1 MARMKHLRPSRLLI
15 PVALLAASA
24 TWAALPAGAII
35 VGDPPTVDASVACDT
50 ATGHQVVTW
59 TFHNGSGSA
68 VTIDS
73 SVLVLGALVE
83 APIDTTVSFSPTSV
97 DVSADATA
105 TTQVDGSDTGVIGV
119 SVDYTYQLQ
128 DPTVATRIT
137 LPGGCQVA
145 ASSTT
150 STTTAVAPTTTVP
163 VPVAP
168 ATAVQA
174 RPTYTG

>member
-1 MARMKHLRPSRLLI
+1 MATLKHLRRSRLTVPLAI
-15 PVALLAASA
+15 VVATAC
-24 TWAALPAGAII
+24 WAAQPAGAII
-35 VGDPPTVDASVACDT
+35 AGDPPTVDASVACDT

-59 TFHNGSGSA
+59 TFHNGSGST

-73 SVLVLGALVE
+73 SVLVLGALVK

-97 DVSADATA
+97 DVSNDATA
-105 TTQVDGSDTGVIGV
+105 TTQVDGADTGVIGV
-119 SVDYTYQLQ
+119 SVDYTYQMQ

-137 LPGGCQVA
+137 LPGGCQLA

-150 STTTAVAPTTTVP
+150 STTTTIAPTTTLPAP
-163 VPVAP
+163 VEP
-168 ATAVQA
+168 ATAVAA